1 MASGISCL
9 HSVTVVLLKFSNKL
23 LERVS
28 IIIQI
33 LHGSRAFTALPIIA
47 GSPVFVYTYKF
58 PTLQVA
64 VSGWTNRSWMTLY
77 AVNVHG
83 LANAYRLQSFKY
95 NTVAWMKFLQDEK
108 IFFEILV
115 QENVELVTSNFF
127 VTQFNIGYIVQN
139 CNQWARL

>member
-9 HSVTVVLLKFSNKL
+9 AFCDCSFTQVFKQKL

-28 IIIQI
+28 IVIQI

-47 GSPVFVYTYKF
+47 GSPVCVYKF
-58 PTLQVA
+58 PTLQLA

-83 LANAYRLQSFKY
+83 LANVYRLQSFKY
-95 NTVAWMKFLQDEK
+95 NTVAWMKLLQDEK

-115 QENVELVTSNFF
+115 QKNVEFVSSNFF

-139 CNQWARL
+139 CNQWVML